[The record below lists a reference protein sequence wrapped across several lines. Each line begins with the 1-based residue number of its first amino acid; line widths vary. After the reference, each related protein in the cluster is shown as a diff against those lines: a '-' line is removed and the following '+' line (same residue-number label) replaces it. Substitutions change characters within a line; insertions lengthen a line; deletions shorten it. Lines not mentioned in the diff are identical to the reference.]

1 MRLWFLSGV
10 WTYLSGNVNT
20 NCWYPASLLDSS
32 RPLKKIK
39 LYMSLRN
46 RIHLVWGKWHYPSVD
61 LKNFMLHLLKNLGR
75 ILLNRPQR
83 KGACFARKPFC
94 HLFLLSPESSASRL
108 MVTTHVGLCIRWSLK
123 EIISWSSKETSK
135 SCICAVRVCKE
146 YLILKEIYW
155 YLSESFGELL
165 QMFPPPVGWVRISG
179 GEGPAGMDP
188 PWTKDNRKKATL

>member
-1 MRLWFLSGV
+1 MCLWFLSGV
-10 WTYLSGNVNT
+10 WTYLSGNENT

-94 HLFLLSPESSASRL
+94 HLFLSPESSASRL
-108 MVTTHVGLCIRWSLK
+108 MVTTRVGLCIRWSLK
-123 EIISWSSKETSK
+123 SLVDHQKKHPKAAFALSGFVKNIRSSKK
-135 SCICAVRVCKE
+135 FIG
-146 YLILKEIYW
+146 IYQSH
-155 YLSESFGELL
+155 LGSFFKC
-165 QMFPPPVGWVRISG
+165 FPHQW
-179 GEGPAGMDP
+179 AG
-188 PWTKDNRKKATL
+188 